1 MKIEVGELVRPLN
14 FCGGRPGDVRCESAL
29 VVNVELSHHESVQVD
44 SQAYHDVEIYEYEL
58 ICSCGTFEEYSD
70 RVEPV

>member
-1 MKIEVGELVRPLN
+1 MKLDTGDLVRMKHVCGGKPGEL
-14 FCGGRPGDVRCESAL
+14 RCETAL
-29 VVNVELSHHESVQVD
+29 VVNVELSHHESVQID
-44 SQAYHDVEIYEYEL
+44 SQVYRDVEVYEYEL